1 MFNGLSCRPC
11 RVTPPQRMVREKADP
26 RGAIVHLR
34 SRDAPVER
42 TPTPLAA
49 TNNHLVLIFI
59 QIGPLDRSSSPMK
72 SRYTFCLTLLSALLT
87 LALAGCRGVVG
98 SSTPP
103 GSPMTVTMAGTGAG
117 TVTSSP
123 AGINCPATCSASFP
137 QNSQVTL
144 SETPATSDVFSGW
157 SGACTG
163 DATCSVTLSGVNSV
177 TATFGTASPSYALTV
192 TMAGTGTGT
201 VTSTPAGITCPT
213 ICSASFAQN
222 TQVTLNEIP
231 RANNSFTGWSGACK
245 GAATCGVLL
254 TAADSVTATFGPSNV
269 YAALNHIILFA
280 QENRSLD
287 HYFGAMLGYWSANGY
302 GTNGQTFNGLAQ
314 FNPPVNGVTPL
325 PPTIPG
331 CAAGTWG
338 GSCSPDA
345 SNPISSFHLE
355 SVCMENQSPFWN
367 EAHNQWDFADPTG
380 SNPSDLTNPPLDGF
394 AFTAAYD
401 AGSNGF
407 MDLEGVRAMGY
418 YDGTD
423 LNYYYFMA
431 SNFATSDSWFAPIMS
446 RTQLNR
452 MYLLAATSHGLAYP
466 IGGGCPP
473 SQCPGSLN
481 NAQQLS
487 SMTIFEELQNAGISW
502 KIYVDAQDTVNKTGQ
517 SR

>member
-192 TMAGTGTGT
+192 TMAGMGTGT

-245 GAATCGVLL
+245 GAATCSVLL
-254 TAADSVTATFGPSNV
+254 TAADSVTATFGPTSPS
-269 YAALNHIILFA
+269 YALTVTMAGMGTGTVTSTPAGITCPTICSASFA
-280 QENRSLD
+280 QNTQVTLNEIPRANNSFTGWSGACKGAATCSVLLTAAD
-287 HYFGAMLGYWSANGY
+287 SVTATFGPTSPSYALTVTMAGLGT
-302 GTNGQTFNGLAQ
+302 GTHTR
-314 FNPPVNGVTPL
+314 TPAGITC
-325 PPTIPG
+325 PTI
-331 CAAGTWG
+331 
-338 GSCSPDA
+338 CSA
-345 SNPISSFHLE
+345 S
-355 SVCMENQSPFWN
+355 
-367 EAHNQWDFADPTG
+367 FAQ
-380 SNPSDLTNPPLDGF
+380 N
-394 AFTAAYD
+394 
-401 AGSNGF
+401 
-407 MDLEGVRAMGY
+407 
-418 YDGTD
+418 
-423 LNYYYFMA
+423 
-431 SNFATSDSWFAPIMS
+431 
-446 RTQLNR
+446 TQV
-452 MYLLAATSHGLAYP
+452 T
-466 IGGGCPP
+466 
-473 SQCPGSLN
+473 
-481 NAQQLS
+481 
-487 SMTIFEELQNAGISW
+487 
-502 KIYVDAQDTVNKTGQ
+502 
-517 SR
+517 